1 MPFYQCHTCDS
12 DMVQRQC
19 HVIFMHCQQYAAA
32 GVPLPGNDDSVY
44 TRLASTFA
52 IRCSSDL
59 FKKVIFNNKALW
71 TNGQGTG
78 LPIHACVYHHSS
90 SDGNK
95 ASTNT
100 TGDN

>member
-1 MPFYQCHTCDS
+1 
-12 DMVQRQC
+12 MVQRQR

-59 FKKVIFNNKALW
+59 FKKVIFNKLCGLMDKALVS
-71 TNGQGTG
+71 QSM
-78 LPIHACVYHHSS
+78 HAYITTPRQMEIKQVLTPC
-90 SDGNK
+90 
-95 ASTNT
+95 
-100 TGDN
+100 TGDD